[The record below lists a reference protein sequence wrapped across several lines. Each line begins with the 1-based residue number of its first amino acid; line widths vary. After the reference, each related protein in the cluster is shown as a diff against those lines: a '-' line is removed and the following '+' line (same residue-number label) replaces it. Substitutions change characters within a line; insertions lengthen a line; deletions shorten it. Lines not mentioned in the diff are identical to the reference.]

1 MGDSEGQGS
10 LECCSPW
17 GCKESDMT
25 EQLNNNNRNK
35 HSGYRVIRN
44 LFPKGQS
51 KDNFPKGFL
60 RIDVERLGFNSC
72 SSGRR

>member
-1 MGDSEGQGS
+1 
-10 LECCSPW
+10 
-17 GCKESDMT
+17 MT

-35 HSGYRVIRN
+35 HSGYRVIHN